1 MIFYPHQTNDSAYL
15 IFNVF
20 TQDHFQHVRKV
31 VVPALPRDFS
41 TQITDDLT
49 GIKLDKKNVTRT
61 NKYVCMCTCMYMC
74 ISYSWEF
81 QNSTLHLEDSMHLL
95 SFYKLPVTLR
105 VQTSQAQCAPLST
118 SLQKKGSVYPAKVI
132 GGR

>member
-1 MIFYPHQTNDSAYL
+1 
-15 IFNVF
+15 
-20 TQDHFQHVRKV
+20 
-31 VVPALPRDFS
+31 
-41 TQITDDLT
+41 
-49 GIKLDKKNVTRT
+49 
-61 NKYVCMCTCMYMC
+61 MCTCMYMC

-81 QNSTLHLEDSMHLL
+81 QNTTLHLEDSMHLL

-132 GGR
+132 DGR